1 MLRRFL
7 EFNKSK
13 DGPVQTTLER
23 VSWVISIYLI
33 PMALVAASMAA
44 LLFWDNLYSSNP
56 DRHLELRV
64 LPQTAGDTTPADAQ
78 TRLADVRSQKQYE
91 TKLSEVPV
99 WFGFKA
105 PPARDSANMV
115 EMPSRHAVGL
125 ACWDGVSLSPMGH
138 VANGSITGALTRVK
152 AGFALKL
159 DHPGQEVICQA
170 SFQGPARLT
179 ADLWTEEQ
187 LDISAQDFHRKSG
200 LLDGGMMVLAI
211 FVLLTALINRQSL
224 YVIFAAWLVVSLRVS
239 ATSGGWD
246 TQWLNHEVPLEWLAQ
261 GRSITRAVWALLTVT
276 LFKAL
281 FRDDLKKNR
290 YAKLVNISEWLCM
303 ALLAAAIVLPR
314 SIYLQTMWLAGST
327 ALLLAMVTLVSI
339 VLQTRSRVALWYAA
353 SLAITLLSSLFEI
366 LAAAYGIKGLVGTLN
381 TVTAALS
388 SSVLAAL
395 AIAEQMRLEH
405 EKRLDAQAE
414 LEHTYEAMPIGL
426 FTLDLRGRFTSAN
439 PTLTGMLGA
448 NVLADGSNSWQHYFS
463 TEAWTRLH
471 HMVHSNNE
479 DEMEVRGRK
488 LAATQEP
495 KRFLV
500 KATLAR
506 GKIEGSLQDVTEK
519 SRATEDLQFLANH
532 DSLTKVLNR
541 RGIEKRLN
549 SALDR
554 MSEGKSLALA
564 YLDLDRF
571 KLIND
576 LFGHS
581 AGDEVLRQVCKRA
594 SDMLSRDI
602 QFGRVGGDEF
612 VIVFPDTPVALATL
626 MCRGIIDSIGTR
638 PYRVGDKS
646 FHVRGSIGLVEV
658 SPGMHFNDAMSSAD
672 RACRQAK
679 SASGAGLVVYEKDA
693 VAFQQHEAEL
703 KLIALL
709 STSSA
714 TDGLY
719 LEMQPIMSL
728 TAPLESLNFEVL
740 LRMRDPQ
747 GQVVRTDHL
756 IAAGESSGRMGVID
770 RWVLANTL
778 AWLDKHHLEMP
789 HTKFVCM
796 NLSGASL
803 NDETFLHDVY
813 ATLEQNLHIVGRL
826 CLEITESVALHD
838 IGNTQRFVDKV
849 RGYGAKVAL
858 DDFGAGYT
866 SFSYLKEF
874 TADLLKIDGSFI
886 VNMNKHPANI
896 AIVEAIVSL
905 AKNLGMKVIA
915 EWAEDYETVQTLA
928 EIGVDYVQGFVVARP
943 QHPDKVLAAESSASF
958 IQDSELAQ
966 YVYLIGQSDRALA
979 QVDLFADPAIIK
991 IH

>member
-1 MLRRFL
+1 MLEWL
-7 EFNKSK
+7 LWALSTYAIPIAV
-13 DGPVQTTLER
+13 GL
-23 VSWVISIYLI
+23 VSLS
-33 PMALVAASMAA
+33 A
-44 LLFWDNLYSSNP
+44 LLYWDDLYSSRP
-56 DRHLELRV
+56 EKQLEIRV
-64 LPQTAGDTTPADAQ
+64 LIQPAGSLSPAAAYAS
-78 TRLADVRSQKQYE
+78 LSDVPSRRFYE
-91 TKLSEVPV
+91 TKLTERPV
-99 WFGFKA
+99 WFSFST
-105 PPARDSANMV
+105 PATMESSHVV
-115 EMPSRHAVGL
+115 ELPSRHATSVT
-125 ACWDGVSLSPMGH
+125 CWDAGSLGTLGD
-138 VANGSITGALTRVK
+138 AASIHDSTALMQTKTGYALS
-152 AGFALKL
+152 LE
-159 DHPGQEVICQA
+159 HPGSEVICRA
-170 SFQGPARLT
+170 TFVGPARLT
-179 ADLWTEEQ
+179 ADLWTTPQFDMSVRE
-187 LDISAQDFHRKSG
+187 FHRVSG
-200 LLDGGMMVLAI
+200 LMDGGLIVLAV
-211 FVLLTALINRQSL
+211 FVLITALINRQPVYL
-224 YVIFAAWLVVSLRVS
+224 IYAAWLIVTLRS
-239 ATSGGWD
+239 AAISSGWD
-246 TQWLNHEVPLEWLAQ
+246 TQWLGHAVPPHWLVES
-261 GRSITRAVWALLTVT
+261 RSITRAVYALLTLT
-276 LFKAL
+276 LFRTL
-281 FRDDLKKNR
+281 FRDDLNNTR
-290 YAKLVNISEWLCM
+290 FAAAIRFAHWLCLPL
-303 ALLAAAIVLPR
+303 LLAAVTLPR
-314 SIYLQTMWLAGST
+314 NTFIPAVWFVAGPG
-327 ALLLAMVTLVSI
+327 LLLMIVSLGSI
-339 VLQTRSRVALWYAA
+339 VIRTRSRVALWYGA
-353 SLAITLLSSLFEI
+353 SLAVTLLSSLSEI
-366 LAAAYGIKGLVGTLN
+366 VTAASEVQGFIGAFN
-381 TVTAALS
+381 SVTAALAS
-388 SSVLAAL
+388 SLLASL
-395 AIAEQMRLEH
+395 AIAEQMREEH
-405 EKRLDAQAE
+405 KQRLDAQAE

-778 AWLDKHHLEMP
+778 AWLDKHHREMP